1 MRDGASF
8 AEMLDAHLGCTNVP
22 PPPRAWSTR
31 PLTAPLFAFEFPL
44 ETTPHAAPSVASSAP
59 PRNEP
64 PAPVKVDLTVLERRA
79 FDALNALGAGL
90 DDSFTAATLRRAF
103 RTLAHR
109 YHPDRH
115 PGSTAG
121 ERERLARFFAEATDH
136 YRLLTRRF

>member
-1 MRDGASF
+1 MQDAATF

-90 DDSFTAATLRRAF
+90 DDSFTAATFLKGLF
-103 RTLAHR
+103 RTAQKR
-109 YHPDRH
+109 P
-115 PGSTAG
+115 
-121 ERERLARFFAEATDH
+121 
-136 YRLLTRRF
+136 